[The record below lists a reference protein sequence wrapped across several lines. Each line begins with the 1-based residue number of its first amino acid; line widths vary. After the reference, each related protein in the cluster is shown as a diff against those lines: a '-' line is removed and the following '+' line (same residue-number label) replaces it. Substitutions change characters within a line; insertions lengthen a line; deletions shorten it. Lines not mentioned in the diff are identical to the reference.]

1 MQRRHYDMELRK
13 SSSCPVE
20 RTLYILRD
28 VWTFMILRD
37 LCPNS
42 RGFNQLK
49 KSVEGI
55 SSRMLSE
62 KLKFLEEEGII
73 VRNVIDTRPVR
84 VTYELTEKGRA
95 LGNIVDSM
103 RAWGEKWIP
112 N

>member
-1 MQRRHYDMELRK
+1 MEARK
-13 SSSCPVE
+13 NSTCPVE

-37 LCPNS
+37 LCTES

-62 KLKFLEEEGII
+62 KLKFLEEEGILDRSI
-73 VRNVIDTRPVR
+73 ENSRPIR
-84 VTYELTEKGRA
+84 VTYALTEKGKS
-95 LGNIVDSM
+95 LSSVVESM
-103 RAWGEKWIP
+103 RSWGESWISP
-112 N
+112 NDKSCDN